1 MRAFRWRS
9 INVLIVV
16 GYAMVALPLIGA
28 ILLSTVYF
36 DRLTQLA
43 EVTVTTGVEAT
54 RQGRILSEQLTAMER
69 HARQYAVLQDPALLE
84 LFERRRRRFQAAA
97 GDLRQ
102 LLPDIEI
109 DAAVERLLTETRAMS
124 IAQDTATPQDTLAA
138 MAETEVFDR
147 LLETTIS
154 INSRIRTLTGMR
166 TLLLQQQSQR
176 IQWQLVWQ
184 ATAVIALAVLLA
196 VIFTLMISRAVR
208 QLALAISRLGDG
220 RFDREVTVSGPED
233 LEHLGGQLDWLRR
246 RLLTTEEDKN
256 AFLRHV
262 SHELKTPL
270 ANIREGSELLVD
282 GTMGGLTP
290 AQLEVADILR
300 DNSLALQS
308 QIENLLNFN
317 AWQNLRAPL
326 QREPVRIDELARRV
340 LDRHRLAVNQQKL
353 QVLDRL
359 EAVTLSGDPQ
369 KLDAMLDNLVSNAI
383 KFSPPGGR
391 LQVSVED
398 VDNCMRLL
406 VGDDG
411 PGIEPAERK
420 RVFRAFYQGR
430 QPPVRGHVQGT
441 GVGLSVVLEC
451 VKAHDGTVR
460 IIDGETHGATFEVE
474 LPKR

>member
-84 LFERRRRRFQAAA
+84 LFERRRQRFEAAA
-97 GDLRQ
+97 AELRQ
-102 LLPDIEI
+102 LVPDEQI
-109 DAAVERLLTETRAMS
+109 DAAVDQLLAETGTMS
-124 IAQDTATPQDTLAA
+124 ITRTTTTPQGTLPEI
-138 MAETEVFDR
+138 AEAEVFER

-154 INSRIRTLTGMR
+154 INNRIRTLTEMR
-166 TLLLQQQSQR
+166 TALLQQQSRR

-184 ATAVIALAVLLA
+184 ASAVIALAVLLA
-196 VIFTLMISRAVR
+196 VVFTLMISRAVR

-233 LEHLGGQLDWLRR
+233 LERLGGQLDWLRR
-246 RLLTTEEDKN
+246 RLLATEEDKN

-282 GTMGGLTP
+282 GTMGALTP

-300 DNSLALQS
+300 DNSLALQN

-326 QREPVRIDELARRV
+326 QREPVRLDEIARRV
-340 LDRHRLAVNQQKL
+340 LDRHRLAVNQQEL

-359 EAVTLSGDPQ
+359 EAVTLSGDAQ

-383 KFSPPGGR
+383 KFSPQKGR
-391 LQVSVED
+391 LLISVED
-398 VDNCMRLL
+398 LGKSVHLL

-430 QPPVRGHVQGT
+430 QPSAHGHVRGT
-441 GVGLSVVLEC
+441 GVGLSVVHEC

-474 LPKR
+474 LPKQ